1 MTAITKTENKISEAE
16 IKLGLNLVK
25 TFVKICREDSAFVV
39 EMKESLEK
47 IDKSLKTGD
56 EEILLS
62 CNKEMTKRFRHILL
76 TPGSGLIAIDEQ
88 TMRYKSYNQK
98 YWSLYAIGEC
108 LIKEIKK
115 EKFGEGIVEGFK
127 VGVQYAFDK
136 VTAYQKMY

>member
-1 MTAITKTENKISEAE
+1 MTTITKNDNIISDAE

-25 TFVKICREDSAFVV
+25 AFVKICKEDSAFVV
-39 EMKESLEK
+39 EMKESLGK

-56 EEILLS
+56 EETLLS

-76 TPGSGLIAIDEQ
+76 VPGSGLVAIDEQ
-88 TMRYKSYNQK
+88 TMRSKSFNQK

-115 EKFGEGIVEGFK
+115 EKFGEGLVEGFK

-136 VTAYQKMY
+136 ATAYQKMY

>member
-1 MTAITKTENKISEAE
+1 MTAITKNDNKISAAE

-25 TFVKICREDSAFVV
+25 AFVKICREDSASVV
-39 EMKESLEK
+39 EMKESLAK
-47 IDKSLKTGD
+47 IDKSLKMGD

-76 TPGSGLIAIDEQ
+76 APGSGLVVIDEQ
-88 TMRYKSYNQK
+88 TMRAKSFDQK
-98 YWSLYAIGEC
+98 YWSLYAIGEY

-115 EKFGEGIVEGFK
+115 EKFGEGLVEGVK

-136 VTAYQKMY
+136 VASYQKMY